1 MEVVI
6 HQVLK
11 LVNFQVQQP
20 MVLTLMSHFKLI
32 KHDKKNITTNQT
44 LLVET
49 EADLEKSIDVE
60 VIEEKIKNISETN
73 KKAAEYDSYQKNNEQ
88 LISHQESLKAS
99 ITNQK
104 NISTDRLE
112 YLQSK
117 SFGIKNLSINE
128 NGELIKDG
136 KLIRP
141 PYFSKGELEML
152 VARIAMNLNPE
163 LKVRFIDDFEMLD
176 DINQEKLIKNLTKRG
191 FQIITATVGNKKKG
205 DKSVLLREC
214 KVIGG
219 SVNTKDTVKTFDNP
233 EDYDDI
239 DNLVTDDEWDDPDEP
254 TIYSNDAED
263 CEDRTPA
270 DIVEEIKEV
279 PVSEASNTADDF
291 GLDDDDDD
299 DDDF

>member
-1 MEVVI
+1 
-6 HQVLK
+6 
-11 LVNFQVQQP
+11 
-20 MVLTLMSHFKLI
+20 
-32 KHDKKNITTNQT
+32 
-44 LLVET
+44 
-49 EADLEKSIDVE
+49 
-60 VIEEKIKNISETN
+60 
-73 KKAAEYDSYQKNNEQ
+73 
-88 LISHQESLKAS
+88 
-99 ITNQK
+99 
-104 NISTDRLE
+104 
-112 YLQSK
+112 
-117 SFGIKNLSINE
+117 
-128 NGELIKDG
+128 
-136 KLIRP
+136 
-141 PYFSKGELEML
+141 
-152 VARIAMNLNPE
+152 MNS
-163 LKVRFIDDFEMLD
+163 
-176 DINQEKLIKNLTKRG
+176 LIKNLTKRG

-233 EDYDDI
+233 ADYDDI